1 MHQRYE
7 YQRLGVQNI
16 NDKVT
21 DKKCN
26 YQKMQLSNK
35 WHKQL
40 FIFIWQWSTH
50 ISTGL
55 ESPVWLVAF
64 VVTLF
69 LGTWLKFTDAMSER
83 RTNSEHPSLTN
94 YPAGREIS
102 PTKTIIWVVQ
112 RLWRYEKCYIQNVQT
127 FKIEVFSYQN

>member
-21 DKKCN
+21 DMKCN

-40 FIFIWQWSTH
+40 FIFIWQGSTL

-55 ESPVWLVAF
+55 ESSVWLVAF

-69 LGTWLKFTDAMSER
+69 LGT
-83 RTNSEHPSLTN
+83 
-94 YPAGREIS
+94 
-102 PTKTIIWVVQ
+102 
-112 RLWRYEKCYIQNVQT
+112 
-127 FKIEVFSYQN
+127 